1 MSDLK
6 LEIGEA
12 QIQNAIAVA
21 LAESFS
27 GEKRDA
33 LLRDI
38 IRAHLSSKA
47 NSYDKETLLSKTVG
61 DMVRKYA
68 QEAVLAEVEKAK
80 PQIEAMVQSVLGPG
94 FADDVCRQLEYGL
107 SRKKVEGIAVSV
119 TMREDDE

>member
-21 LAESFS
+21 VAESFS

-38 IRAHLSSKA
+38 IRAHLSAKE
-47 NSYDKETLLSKTVG
+47 NSYDKETLLNKRVG
-61 DMVRKYA
+61 SMIRTYA
-68 QEAVLAEVEKAK
+68 GECLEAELQALKPKIAEIVNKH
-80 PQIEAMVQSVLGPG
+80 LGPG
-94 FADDVCRQLEYGL
+94 FEEEVCSQLIKGL
-107 SRKKVEGIAVSV
+107 TYRKVTGISVSV
-119 TMREDDE
+119 SVAED

>member
-21 LAESFS
+21 VAESFS

-38 IRAHLSSKA
+38 IRAHLSVKQ
-47 NSYDKETLLSKTVG
+47 NSYDKETLLAKTVG
-61 DMVRKYA
+61 TMIREYA
-68 QEAVLAEVEKAK
+68 RECLESEIQKLKPRIAEV
-80 PQIEAMVQSVLGPG
+80 VRQSLGPG
-94 FADDVCRQLEYGL
+94 FEEEVCAQLVRGL
-107 SRKKVEGIAVSV
+107 AHRKVMGISVSV
-119 TMREDDE
+119 SVEEDE